1 VDVRTE
7 SEFSAG
13 HIQGLSSPSLLL
25 LPPPPNLID
34 HLGARHC
41 SIVPPWSFQSRLKAL
56 ELDPEK
62 LTIAICLTAHRSI
75 SAQKMLTKMG
85 FQAKQLKGGMKAW
98 RHENLPEVT
107 STNVEQKGGEKEEA
121 VDEEGQSKEKEQKKD
136 AAYEKERPRE

>member
-41 SIVPPWSFQSRLKAL
+41 SIVPPWSFQSRLTAL
-56 ELDPEK
+56 GLDPEK

-98 RHENLPEVT
+98 RHVNLPEVT
-107 STNVEQKGGEKEEA
+107 STNVEQKAGEKEEA
-121 VDEEGQSKEKEQKKD
+121 VDEGQSKEKEQKKD
-136 AAYEKERPRE
+136 ANEKERPRE